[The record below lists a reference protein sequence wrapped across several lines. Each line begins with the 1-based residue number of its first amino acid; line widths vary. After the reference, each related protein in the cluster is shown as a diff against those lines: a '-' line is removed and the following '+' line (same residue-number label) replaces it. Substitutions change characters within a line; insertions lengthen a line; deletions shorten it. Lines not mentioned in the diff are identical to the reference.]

1 MSFTIIKDYYKD
13 QGNKIVK
20 KKSKEKVSMFYYYY
34 YINLYDV

>member
-20 KKSKEKVSMFYYYY
+20 KKVKKKVSMFYY
-34 YINLYDV
+34 III

>member
-20 KKSKEKVSMFYYYY
+20 KKSQYVLLYY

>member
-20 KKSKEKVSMFYYYY
+20 KKSKEKSQYVLLLL
-34 YINLYDV
+34 LYKSI

>member
-20 KKSKEKVSMFYYYY
+20 KSQYVLLYY